1 MSTGPAIRKE
11 GSASRGGSPGAGGLP
26 GARPRRP
33 RHIDRAATDAEIEV
47 ERVAVLYRQMPM
59 AAAVAMVNAALMT
72 TILLGSDGDR
82 RALGW
87 LAAMVLVA
95 TLRLLAARAWRRD
108 PAARAHA
115 RLWGRI
121 GLAGASAAGL
131 VLGAGAIWLWP
142 QSETRQLL
150 WVFLVGGMC
159 AGAAGLHHAHLP
171 TLLAFVLPAALPFVA
186 RYALEGTE
194 RGFGAAAMILVFLAA
209 VSVSALR
216 SSCEFAANLRLR
228 LDLARQARE
237 LDAINSRL
245 REEMARRRATEASLR
260 QAQKMEAVG
269 QLTGGIAHDF
279 NNLLTAVLGSL
290 AMLRKRLPAEDARA
304 ARLVD
309 NALQGAQ
316 RGAALT
322 QRLLAFGRRQSLN
335 PAAVQLPALVRGMAE
350 LLRGALGGGVHLR
363 VEFPPDLPPVFADAN
378 QLELAVLNLA
388 ANARDAMPG
397 GGEIVL
403 SAAERQVAADEA
415 PGLLPGFYV
424 VLSVADAGEGMDEET
439 LAQATEP
446 FFTTKGVGKGT
457 GLGLPMVHGLA
468 AQSGGRFVLRS
479 TRGVGTVAEL
489 WLPRAEA
496 PVPGG
501 ERGTTAPTPARG
513 RRGTLLLVDDDPLV
527 LASTAAM
534 LEDLGHRVIEAAS
547 APEALEKLRDGLEVD
562 LVITDYAMPG
572 MTGLQL
578 ADALRRLRPGLPVLL
593 ATGYAELQGEGS
605 QGLQRLDKPFEQAAL
620 ARATDACLGGVGAG

>member
-1 MSTGPAIRKE
+1 M
-11 GSASRGGSPGAGGLP
+11 SPGAGGMPCPHPL
-26 GARPRRP
+26 
-33 RHIDRAATDAEIEV
+33 DLTTTEAEIEA

-72 TILLGSDGDR
+72 AILLGTEGDH
-82 RALGW
+82 RALVW
-87 LAAMVLVA
+87 LVAMVLVA
-95 TLRLLAARAWRRD
+95 ALRVLAVWGWRRDTAARANARR
-108 PAARAHA
+108 
-115 RLWGRI
+115 WGRI
-121 GLAGASAAGL
+121 GTAGAFAAGL
-131 VLGAGAIWLWP
+131 VLGGGAIWLWP
-142 QSETRQLL
+142 QSETYQLF

-159 AGAAGLHHAHLP
+159 AGAAGLHHAHVP
-171 TLLAFVLPAALPFVA
+171 TLLAFILPAALPFVA

-209 VSVSALR
+209 VSISAWR
-216 SSCEFAANLRLR
+216 SGCDFAANLRLR

-237 LDAINSRL
+237 LDAINGRL
-245 REEMARRRATEASLR
+245 REEMARRQATEASLR

-290 AMLRKRLPAEDARA
+290 AMLRKRLPADDARA

-335 PAAVQLPALVRGMAE
+335 PAAVELPALVRGMAE

-363 VEFPPDLPPVFADAN
+363 TEFPPSLPPVYADAN

-397 GGEIVL
+397 GGEIVI
-403 SAAERQVAADEA
+403 AGVERQVAAGEA
-415 PGLLPGFYV
+415 GGLPAGCYV
-424 VLSVADAGEGMDEET
+424 VLSVTDAGEGMDEAT
-439 LAQATEP
+439 LAQAMEP

-468 AQSGGRFVLRS
+468 AQSGGRFLLRS

-496 PVPGG
+496 AAPERRR
-501 ERGTTAPTPARG
+501 ERGVPALPPA

-527 LASTAAM
+527 LASTTAM
-534 LEDLGHRVIEAAS
+534 LEDLGHRVVEAAS
-547 APEALEKLRDGLEVD
+547 GAEALDRLRDGAAID

-578 ADALRRLRPGLPVLL
+578 AEALRRLRPGLPVLL
-593 ATGYAELQGEGS
+593 ATGYAELRGEGTD
-605 QGLQRLDKPFEQAAL
+605 GLPRLDKPFEQAAL
-620 ARATDACLGGVGAG
+620 ARATDACLGGVGAGTAPG

>member
-1 MSTGPAIRKE
+1 
-11 GSASRGGSPGAGGLP
+11 
-26 GARPRRP
+26 
-33 RHIDRAATDAEIEV
+33 
-47 ERVAVLYRQMPM
+47 
-59 AAAVAMVNAALMT
+59 MT
-72 TILLGSDGDR
+72 AILLGTEGDR

-87 LAAMVLVA
+87 FAAMVLVA
-95 TLRLLAARAWRRD
+95 GLRLLATRAWRRD
-108 PAARAHA
+108 PAARANA
-115 RLWGRI
+115 RRWGRI
-121 GLAGASAAGL
+121 GTAGAFAAGL
-131 VLGAGAIWLWP
+131 VLGGGAAWLWP
-142 QSETRQLL
+142 QSETYQLF

-171 TLLAFVLPAALPFVA
+171 TLLAFILPAALPLVA

-194 RGFGAAAMILVFLAA
+194 RSFGAVAMILVFLAA
-209 VSVSALR
+209 VSISAWR
-216 SSCEFAANLRLR
+216 SSCDFAANLRLR

-237 LDAINSRL
+237 LDAINGRL
-245 REEMARRRATEASLR
+245 REEMGRRRATEASLR

-290 AMLRKRLPAEDARA
+290 AMLRKRLPEGDARA
-304 ARLVD
+304 ARLLE

-335 PAAVQLPALVRGMAE
+335 PAAVDLPALVRGMAE
-350 LLRGALGGGVHLR
+350 LLRGALGGAVHLR
-363 VEFPPDLPPVFADAN
+363 SDFPPGLPPVFADAN

-397 GGEIVL
+397 GGEIVI
-403 SAAERQVAADEA
+403 SAAGREVLAGEVS
-415 PGLLPGFYV
+415 GLPAGAYV
-424 VLSVADAGEGMDEET
+424 VLSVTDAGEGMDEAT
-439 LAQATEP
+439 LAQAMEP

-468 AQSGGRFVLRS
+468 AQSGGRFLLRS
-479 TRGVGTVAEL
+479 TLGVGTVAEL
-489 WLPRAEA
+489 WLPQAAAPAAQRARVAAA
-496 PVPGG
+496 P
-501 ERGTTAPTPARG
+501 APA

-534 LEDLGHRVIEAAS
+534 LEDLGHSVVEAAS
-547 APEALEKLRDGLEVD
+547 AAEALDRLRGGLAAD

-572 MTGLQL
+572 MTGLEL
-578 ADALRRLRPGLPVLL
+578 AEALRRLRPGLPVLL
-593 ATGYAELQGEGS
+593 ATGYAELQGEVPH
-605 QGLQRLDKPFEQAAL
+605 GLPRLDKPFEQAAL
-620 ARATDACLGGVGAG
+620 ARATDACLSGVGAS